1 MGRPILPARGGKGRE
16 MPEKNGPKE
25 MNAWATTHSE
35 NDVDA
40 ENGVIQKMKVKRERQ
55 AKTSTIGSK
64 KGTLLASDRGRLTR
78 LPRIDYRYLVG

>member
-1 MGRPILPARGGKGRE
+1 

-25 MNAWATTHSE
+25 MNAWAATHSE
-35 NDVDA
+35 NDVDDVDA

-55 AKTSTIGSK
+55 AKTSMIGSK
-64 KGTLLASDRGRLTR
+64 KGTLLASDHGRLTR